1 MIELAISIF
10 AAKNLEVNS
19 GHLYVLI
26 RRGFTMQISEKIL
39 EQNDRIIN
47 LIFCGQKKLIS
58 KLRPFVRVI
67 SKRLYYANLGKD
79 FSTE

>member
-1 MIELAISIF
+1 M
-10 AAKNLEVNS
+10 
-19 GHLYVLI
+19 LI

-39 EQNDRIIN
+39 EGNDRISN
-47 LIFCGQKKLIS
+47 LFFCGQKLIS
-58 KLRPFVRVI
+58 KLRPFVRVN

>member
-1 MIELAISIF
+1 M
-10 AAKNLEVNS
+10 
-19 GHLYVLI
+19 LI

-39 EQNDRIIN
+39 EQNDRISN
-47 LIFCGQKKLIS
+47 LIFCGQKLIC
-58 KLRPFVRVI
+58 KLRPFVSVN